1 MPWRTSTVETERG
14 QFIVEAQN
22 SEFSH
27 AELCRRYNISRETGY
42 KWLRRFE
49 AESWGGLES
58 RSSRP
63 RSCSH
68 ATSPYVVERILEVQK
83 RFGWGAKKLRR
94 KLLDDPTVY
103 PVPSVDTVHRVLER
117 HDLVQHKKPRRQRSH
132 PGPPLPIPN
141 EPNATWTADFKGQF
155 RTKDSYLCYPL
166 TIKDGYTRFLLDCRG
181 MLSLDLAVTIKRFR
195 HLFREHGLP
204 QRIRTDNG
212 NPFASTAIAGLS
224 QLSVWWIELGI
235 RPERIEPGSPQQNGR
250 HERFHRTLNE
260 ATASPPASDLKAQQL
275 RFNHFRRIY
284 NDERPHEALN
294 LETPSSVY
302 APSPRAYLDRP
313 PPLEYPGHY
322 ELRLVAGDST
332 LRWKSRKVFVSKLL
346 ERKVVGLEQVGDGL
360 WAVYYGPVRLGWLDE
375 ADSRIMDVKERAER
389 SR

>member
-42 KWLRRFE
+42 KWLKRFE
-49 AESWGGLES
+49 AESWGGLQN

-68 ATSPYVVERILEVQK
+68 ATSAYVVERILEVHK
-83 RFGWGAKKLRR
+83 HFGWGAKKVRR

-117 HDLVQHKKPRRQRSH
+117 YDLVEHKKPRRQRSH

-155 RTKDSYLCYPL
+155 RTKDSNLCYPL
-166 TIKDGYTRFLLDCRG
+166 TIKDGFTRFLFDCRG
-181 MLSLDLAVTIKRFR
+181 MLFLDLQATIRRFR
-195 HLFREHGLP
+195 HLFREFGLP

-212 NPFASTAIAGLS
+212 NPFSSTAIAGLS

-235 RPERIEPGSPQQNGR
+235 TPELIEPASPQQNGR
-250 HERFHRTLNE
+250 HERFHRTLKD
-260 ATASPPASDLKAQQL
+260 ATASPPASDLRAQQQ
-275 RFNHFRRIY
+275 RFNHFRQIY
-284 NDERPHEALN
+284 NEERPHEALN
-294 LETPSSVY
+294 LETPASVY
-302 APSPRAYLDRP
+302 QASLRSYSDRP
-313 PPLEYPGHY
+313 APLEYPGHY
-322 ELRLVAGDST
+322 ELRLVAGDT
-332 LRWKSRKVFVSKLL
+332 TIKWKTRKVFVSGLL
-346 ERKVVGLEQVGDGL
+346 KHKIVGLEQLADGL

-375 ADSRIMDVKERAER
+375 ADYRIMDVKERAER
-389 SR
+389 QR